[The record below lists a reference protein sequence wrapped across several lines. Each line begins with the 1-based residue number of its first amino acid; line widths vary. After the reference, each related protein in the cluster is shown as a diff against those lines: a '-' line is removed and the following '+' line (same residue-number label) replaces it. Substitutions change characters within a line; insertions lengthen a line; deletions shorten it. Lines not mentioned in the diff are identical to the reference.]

1 MTAITQNETLWQG
14 KSETITVNL
23 TQPELSTPVP
33 ITGTLRWEL
42 WHVLTGVALEK
53 TSEVEGEITI
63 SEDDTNQCAITITK
77 DDTTGLI
84 PLTYWQGL
92 FYIPSAGDSDMI
104 MQGFVTVNPSRGLE
118 SAEASP

>member
-1 MTAITQNETLWQG
+1 MTAMTQNETLWQG

-23 TQPELSTPVP
+23 TQPDLTTPVP

-53 TSEVEGEITI
+53 TSDVEGGIVI
-63 SEDDTNQCAITITK
+63 SAEHTNQCAITI
-77 DDTTGLI
+77 DVEDTTELL

-92 FYIPSAGDSDMI
+92 FYIPQAGNSDMI
-104 MQGFVTVNPSRGLE
+104 MQGLVTVNPSRGLE
-118 SAEASP
+118 EAPHEI

>member
-1 MTAITQNETLWQG
+1 MTVITQNETLWQG

-23 TQPELSTPVP
+23 TQSDGTTPVP

-42 WHVLTGVALEK
+42 RHILTGVALEK
-53 TSEVEGEITI
+53 TSDAEGEITI
-63 SEDDTNQCAITITK
+63 SEADTNQCAISITK
-77 DDTTGLI
+77 TDTTGLM

-92 FYIPSAGDSDMI
+92 FYIPQEGDSDMI
-104 MQGFVTVNPSRGLE
+104 MQGYVAVNPSRGLD